1 MNTKLKALLASYA
14 RSFIV
19 AASAVYATGETN
31 PKTIAL
37 AGLVATVG
45 PAIRAINPHDSAFGF
60 LANVA
65 DDSINKLVRLEK
77 KKAKK

>member
-1 MNTKLKALLASYA
+1 MNTKVKALLASYA

-19 AASAVYATGETN
+19 AASAVYATGETS
-31 PKTIAL
+31 PKTLAL
-37 AGLVATVG
+37 AGLAAIVG

-60 LANVA
+60 IANAA
-65 DDSINKLVRLEK
+65 DDQINKLVKLEN